1 MTRIRWGVNVRRM
14 LGIFVV
20 LACTAVLAVVPLRG
34 SALLGGTLI
43 EGEQVIVVLK
53 DGAGISE
60 LIAGRHARLLGL
72 GVTHVYG
79 SALSG
84 YAATVPAAVVNM
96 LRALPEVA
104 YIAPDLPVHAT
115 QLLPPIL
122 RTPPPPP
129 PPSQTVPWG
138 IDRVGADTS
147 STQAG
152 NGSGAI
158 TNVNAYVLDTGIAPH
173 SDLNVVRRVDFIGGG
188 LLGLGNNNNANT
200 DCHGHGTHVAG
211 TIAARDNTTSVVGVA
226 PGAPLTAVRV
236 LGCNGSG
243 ATSAV
248 IAGVDWVTAN
258 AVRPAVAN
266 MSLNGGVNQALDD
279 AVRRSAASGVFYA
292 LAAGNSAADACNES
306 PARAGAGV
314 DNGIMTTAATDI
326 NDAEASFSSFG
337 SCVDVWAP
345 GVNVV
350 STSRTGGTTTMSGT
364 SMSAPHVAGG
374 GALRLSSAP
383 TMSPTSVE
391 ADLRSRAQST
401 GTFSKNGAPIR
412 REFVGT
418 L

>member
-1 MTRIRWGVNVRRM
+1 MRVRRM
-14 LGIFVV
+14 LGIVAVV
-20 LACTAVLAVVPLRG
+20 VCTAVLAVVPLRG
-34 SALLGGTLI
+34 SALLGGSLI
-43 EGEQVIVVLK
+43 QGESVIVVLK
-53 DGAGISE
+53 DGAGVSE
-60 LIAGRHARLLGL
+60 LIAGRHAQLFGL
-72 GVTHVYG
+72 GITHVYG

-84 YAATVPAAVVNM
+84 YAATVPAAAVET

-104 YIAPDLPVHAT
+104 YIAPDLPMYAS
-115 QLLPPIL
+115 QLVPPIF

-129 PPSQTVPWG
+129 PPSQTVPYG

-147 STQAG
+147 STLAG

-158 TNVNAYVLDTGIAPH
+158 SNVRAYVLDTGIASH
-173 SDLNVVRRVDFIGGG
+173 ADLNVVGRVNFISDN
-188 LLGLGNNNNANT
+188 LFGLGGNNGNT

-211 TIAARDNTTSVVGVA
+211 TIAARDNTSYVVGVA
-226 PGAPLTAVRV
+226 PGAPLHAVRV

-258 AVRPAVAN
+258 AVKPAVAN

-292 LAAGNSAADACNES
+292 IAAGNSGADACNES
-306 PARAGAGV
+306 PARSGAGI
-314 DNGIMTTAATDI
+314 DNGIMTVAATDSG
-326 NDAEASFSSFG
+326 DAEASFSNVG
-337 SCVDVWAP
+337 SCVDIWAP

-364 SMSAPHVAGG
+364 SMSSPHIAGG